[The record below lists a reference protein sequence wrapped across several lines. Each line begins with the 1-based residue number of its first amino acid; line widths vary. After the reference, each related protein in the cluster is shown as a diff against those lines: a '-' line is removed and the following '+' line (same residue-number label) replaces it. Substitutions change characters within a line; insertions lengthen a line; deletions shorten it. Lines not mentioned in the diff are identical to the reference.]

1 MALSAV
7 ELTLHRLGTQKFIDD
22 DPTEIAL
29 IPNSEQ
35 VVAGTKTFVPQPA
48 RPPQQ
53 FKVIWAGDNGIYRRI
68 GDQGGARRFDFI
80 LVGEHDAEV
89 AIGDF
94 WKVGSQE
101 FRVEYIFPRNGYEV
115 KAGGISH
122 GAEPG

>member
-1 MALSAV
+1 MASALELSIRRYNTRSYIEAS
-7 ELTLHRLGTQKFIDD
+7 
-22 DPTEIAL
+22 PTEVVL
-29 IPNSEQ
+29 TPRNEQ
-35 VVAGTKTFVPQPA
+35 LVGGTKKFVAGTPRA
-48 RPPQQ
+48 AQQ
-53 FKVIWAGDNGIYRRI
+53 FRVIWAYDNGVYRQL

-80 LVGEHDAEV
+80 IVGEHDAEV